1 MKELMKE
8 FEYIAKD
15 IIKSDKF
22 QSLKNEPHH
31 GITRYDHIMHVAKCT
46 YRITKKLRLDYVSA
60 TRGAL
65 LHDYFNDSEY
75 DNLKGN
81 IKRGAVHPTFA
92 LNNAKKDFI
101 LSKKEENIIA
111 SHMYPLG
118 NVKPNCRESW
128 IVTNVDKSVAC
139 YECGL
144 HKWREKIAVMVIFL
158 INLVRF

>member
-1 MKELMKE
+1 MK
-8 FEYIAKD
+8 
-15 IIKSDKF
+15 
-22 QSLKNEPHH
+22 
-31 GITRYDHIMHVAKCT
+31 
-46 YRITKKLRLDYVSA
+46 LDYVSA

-75 DNLKGN
+75 DDVKG
-81 IKRGAVHPTFA
+81 IKRGSIHPAIA

-118 NVKPNCRESW
+118 DVKPNCRESW
-128 IVTNVDKSVAC
+128 IVTNVDKSVAV

-144 HKWREKIAVMVIFL
+144 HKWREKLAVMVIFL

>member
-1 MKELMKE
+1 MKE

-15 IIKSDKF
+15 IISNERF
-22 QSLKNEPHH
+22 LSLKNEPHH

-46 YRITKKLRLDYVSA
+46 YKIAKGLHLDYVAA

-75 DNLKGN
+75 DDVKG
-81 IKRGAVHPTFA
+81 IKRGSIHPAIA

-111 SHMYPLG
+111 SHMYPFG
-118 NVKPNCRESW
+118 KVKPNCKESW
-128 IVTNVDKSVAC
+128 IVTTVDKSVAI
-139 YECGL
+139 YECTRYKFKEEL
-144 HKWREKIAVMVIFL
+144 AFLFILAVNFMHF
-158 INLVRF
+158 

>member
-1 MKELMKE
+1 MKVKIEMKETMLELPLDDTKSKTKVVRFRFNFLCSVLM
-8 FEYIAKD
+8 
-15 IIKSDKF
+15 
-22 QSLKNEPHH
+22 
-31 GITRYDHIMHVAKCT
+31 
-46 YRITKKLRLDYVSA
+46 
-60 TRGAL
+60 
-65 LHDYFNDSEY
+65 DSEY
-75 DNLKGN
+75 DNIKGN
-81 IKRGAVHPTFA
+81 MKKGAIHPTFA

-111 SHMYPLG
+111 SHMFPLG
-118 NVKPNCRESW
+118 DVKPNCKESW

>member
-1 MKELMKE
+1 MSE

-15 IIKSDKF
+15 IINNEKF
-22 QSLKNEPHH
+22 QSLKKEPHH

-46 YRITKKLRLDYVSA
+46 YHITKKMHLDYVSA

-75 DNLKGN
+75 HNLKGN
-81 IKRGAVHPTFA
+81 LKRGSVHPSFA
-92 LNNAKKDFI
+92 LENAKKNFI
-101 LSKKEENIIA
+101 LSKKEENIIL

-118 NVKPNCRESW
+118 DVKPNCRESW

-139 YECGL
+139 YECSM
-144 HKWREKIAVMVIFL
+144 HKWREKIAVMMLFF
-158 INLVRF
+158 INLMKF